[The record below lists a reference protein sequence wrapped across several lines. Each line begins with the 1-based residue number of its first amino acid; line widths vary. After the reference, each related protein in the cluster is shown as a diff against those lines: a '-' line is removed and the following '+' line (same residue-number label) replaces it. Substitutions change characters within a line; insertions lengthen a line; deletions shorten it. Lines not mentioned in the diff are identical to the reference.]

1 MGWKIPGQSDVLLKI
16 ILISIPSTN
25 QIRMLCNIYDTFI
38 WGGGTIIGVIKRKAF
53 IQKKII

>member
-38 WGGGTIIGVIKRKAF
+38 WGGGIIIEHHNEILFK
-53 IQKKII
+53 